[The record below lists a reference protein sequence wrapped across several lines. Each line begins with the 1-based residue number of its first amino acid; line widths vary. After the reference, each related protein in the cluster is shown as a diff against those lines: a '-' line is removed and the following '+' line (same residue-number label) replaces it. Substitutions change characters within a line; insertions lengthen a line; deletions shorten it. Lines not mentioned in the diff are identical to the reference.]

1 MSLTVGS
8 GPLAP
13 RAAGV
18 FNGAHRLPETVL
30 FFDPYLPRVRALFEG
45 ETVADSLATKLL
57 HESGR
62 LPVFY
67 FPLDDVRTDLLEPS
81 GTSAEVPSKGVASY
95 RTLRCGD
102 RAVPDAAW
110 LFESPVEAAGFLAG
124 HLAFEWTAIDEWFTE
139 DELVLGHPR
148 DPYSRIDVL
157 RSTRHVR
164 VLLEGEL
171 LADTRRAKILY
182 ETALPPRFYIPAD
195 DVRTERLVASPH
207 RSRCAYKGSASYWHV
222 RVGERLVEDLVWT
235 YRDPDHDA
243 LPVADMLCFFN
254 ERVDLEVDG
263 ESAERPQTQWSRTD
277 EQEHAGAS
285 ALRGLMAKR

>member
-1 MSLTVGS
+1 MSLTFGT

-13 RAAGV
+13 RPAGV
-18 FNGAHRLPETVL
+18 FNGSLGLPETVL
-30 FFDPYLPRVRALFEG
+30 FFDPYLPRVRALFDS

-67 FPLDDVRTDLLEPS
+67 FPLDDVRADLLEPS
-81 GTSAEVPSKGVASY
+81 GTSVEVPSKGVASY
-95 RTLRCGD
+95 RTLRGRK
-102 RAVPDAAW
+102 RAVTDAAW
-110 LFESPVEAAGFLAG
+110 VFESPVEAAGFLAG
-124 HLAFEWTAIDEWFTE
+124 HLALDWTAIDEWFAE

-148 DPYSRIDVL
+148 DPYSRIEVL

-164 VLLEGEL
+164 VLLDGEL
-171 LADTRRAKILY
+171 LADTRRAKLLY
-182 ETALPPRFYIPAD
+182 ETALPPRFYIPAG
-195 DVRTERLVASPH
+195 DVRTERLVPSPN

-222 RVGERLVEDLVWT
+222 RVEDRLAEDLVWT
-235 YRDPDHDA
+235 YRDPAHDA

-263 ESAERPQTQWSRTD
+263 ELAERPRTQWSRGAD
-277 EQEHAGAS
+277 QEYAGAS
-285 ALRGLMAKR
+285 ALQGLMGSR